1 MKVLYFDKNYFRIC
15 MMNGWILLGGIAI
28 FLMGTGMMEEA
39 IRLLAGRRFKLFL
52 KRSTQNPL
60 KAVGSG
66 AFVTALLQSSSVVN
80 LFVLSLVGSGVMR
93 MRQAL
98 AVMLGANLGTTFTSW
113 MIAMI
118 GFNLNLESYALP
130 VFGLS
135 GMLMYYARNDSSLGI
150 WARLFAGFSLL
161 FWGLGFMQEAM
172 QVLVLKIDFSIFT
185 DYHLIVF
192 LLAGMIITGVVQASS
207 VTIAITLSALHS
219 NVINIYMAAALVL
232 GAEIGT
238 TFKLALASY
247 KGSAAKKRVAS
258 GNIIFNMMT
267 SFIMFLIL
275 KPVVDLLF
283 HQVASANPI
292 VTLVV
297 FQSFVNLCGILL
309 FFPFLNYFGNFLDRL
324 YNHESTLDYLKKIS
338 PGEYEIAIEAIE
350 REVAQFIS
358 RFNGLTAAIFDLHKS
373 DKFDEYKKS
382 VLSDKSTAEL
392 YALLKRQYGELHA
405 FVISFN
411 TKGMSTEELERKDQL
426 LNSIRNGMY
435 AAKSMKDAKD
445 DIEHLR
451 NSSNDTKYAFYL
463 HLKKLASDFIDHT
476 KKLLERDASKVEE
489 LMHLF
494 DEIQSNYQKDLQ
506 SLYDQAISQKV
517 DALEI
522 ATMLNVHRE
531 IVSGYKSA
539 VFSLKDYLLTPK
551 QASIF
556 DASPGFI
563 R

>member
-1 MKVLYFDKNYFRIC
+1 
-15 MMNGWILLGGIAI
+15 MMNGWVLLGGIAI

-39 IRLLAGRRFKLFL
+39 IRQMAGRRFKLFL

-80 LFVLSLVGSGVMR
+80 LFVLALVGSGVMR

-135 GMLMYYARNDSSLGI
+135 GMLMYYARNDSSLRI

-161 FWGLGFMQEAM
+161 FWGLGFMQESM
-172 QVLVLKIDFSIFT
+172 QILVLKIDFSVLAG
-185 DYHLIVF
+185 YHLIVF
-192 LLAGMIITGVVQASS
+192 LLAGMIITGIVQASS

-258 GNIIFNMMT
+258 GNIIFNMIT
-267 SFIMFLIL
+267 SLIMFLFL

-283 HQVASANPI
+283 HQVAPSNQI
-292 VTLVV
+292 LTLVV
-297 FQSFVNLCGILL
+297 FQSFVNVCGILL

-338 PGEYEIAIEAIE
+338 SGEHEFAIEAME
-350 REVAQFIS
+350 REVAHFIS
-358 RFNGLTAAIFDLHKS
+358 RFNGLIAAVFELHHS
-373 DKFDEYKKS
+373 NKFDEHQKS
-382 VLSDKSTAEL
+382 GLSDKSTAEL
-392 YALLKRQYGELHA
+392 YELLKRHYGELHA
-405 FVISFN
+405 FVISLN
-411 TKGMSTEELERKDQL
+411 TKGMTSEELERKDQL
-426 LNSIRNGMY
+426 MNSIRNGMY
-435 AAKSMKDAKD
+435 AAKSLKDAKE
-445 DIEHLR
+445 DIAHLR

-463 HLKKLASDFIDHT
+463 HLKHLAGDFSDHT
-476 KKLLERDASKVEE
+476 NKLLEGDVSKAEE
-489 LMHLF
+489 LMELF

-506 SLYDQAISQKV
+506 SLYDQALSEKV

-531 IVSGYKSA
+531 IVSAYKSA
-539 VFSLKDYLLTPK
+539 VFSLKDYLLMPK
-551 QASIF
+551 EASVF
-556 DASPGFI
+556 DTSPGFI

>member
-1 MKVLYFDKNYFRIC
+1 
-15 MMNGWILLGGIAI
+15 MNGWVLLGGIAI

-39 IRLLAGRRFKLFL
+39 IRQMAGRRFKLFL

-80 LFVLSLVGSGVMR
+80 LFVLALVGSGVMR

-135 GMLMYYARNDSSLGI
+135 GMLMYYARNDSSLRI

-161 FWGLGFMQEAM
+161 FWGLGFMQESM
-172 QVLVLKIDFSIFT
+172 QILVLKIDFSVLAG
-185 DYHLIVF
+185 YHLIVF
-192 LLAGMIITGVVQASS
+192 LLAGMIITGIVQASS

-258 GNIIFNMMT
+258 GNIIFNMIT
-267 SFIMFLIL
+267 SLIMFLFL

-283 HQVASANPI
+283 HQVAPSNQI
-292 VTLVV
+292 LTLVV
-297 FQSFVNLCGILL
+297 FQSFVNVCGILL

-338 PGEYEIAIEAIE
+338 SGEHEFAIEAME
-350 REVAQFIS
+350 REVAHFIS
-358 RFNGLTAAIFDLHKS
+358 RFNGLIAAVFELHHS
-373 DKFDEYKKS
+373 NKFDEHQKS
-382 VLSDKSTAEL
+382 GLSDKSTAEL
-392 YALLKRQYGELHA
+392 YELLKRHYGELHA
-405 FVISFN
+405 FVISLN
-411 TKGMSTEELERKDQL
+411 TKGMTSEELERKDQL
-426 LNSIRNGMY
+426 MNSIRNGMY
-435 AAKSMKDAKD
+435 AAKSLKDAKE
-445 DIEHLR
+445 DIAHLR

-463 HLKKLASDFIDHT
+463 HLKHLAGDFSDHT
-476 KKLLERDASKVEE
+476 NKLLEGDVSKAEE
-489 LMHLF
+489 LMELF

-506 SLYDQAISQKV
+506 SLYDQALSEKV

-531 IVSGYKSA
+531 IVSAYKSA
-539 VFSLKDYLLTPK
+539 VFSLKDYLLMPK
-551 QASIF
+551 EASVF
-556 DASPGFI
+556 DTSPGFI

>member
-1 MKVLYFDKNYFRIC
+1 

-39 IRLLAGRRFKLFL
+39 IRQLAGRRFKLFL
-52 KRSTQNPL
+52 KKSTENPL

-135 GMLMYYARNDSSLGI
+135 GMLMYYAGKDSSLRV

-161 FWGLGFMQEAM
+161 FWGLGFMQKSM
-172 QVLVLKIDFSIFT
+172 QELVLKIDFSVLT
-185 DYHLIVF
+185 GYHLIIF
-192 LLAGMIITGVVQASS
+192 LFAGMIITGIVQASS

-219 NVINIYMAAALVL
+219 NVINIQMAAALVL

-258 GNIIFNMMT
+258 GNIIFNLLT
-267 SFIMFLIL
+267 SLIVFLLL
-275 KPVVDLLF
+275 KPLIDLLY
-283 HQVASANPI
+283 HQIGSGNTI

-297 FQSFVNLCGILL
+297 FQTFVNLFGIVL

-324 YNHESTLDYLKKIS
+324 YNHESALDYLKKIS
-338 PGEYEIAIEAIE
+338 AGEHEIAIEAME
-350 REVAQFIS
+350 REAAHFIS
-358 RFNGLTAAIFDLHKS
+358 RFNRLTASIFELHYS
-373 DKFDEYKKS
+373 DKFDESAKS
-382 VLSDKSTAEL
+382 VLSYKSPAEL
-392 YALLKRQYGELHA
+392 YEILKRHYGELHS
-405 FVISFN
+405 FVITLN
-411 TKGMSTEELERKDQL
+411 TKGMSPEELERKDQL
-426 LNSIRNGMY
+426 MNCIRNGMY
-435 AAKSMKDAKD
+435 AAKSIKDAKD

-451 NSSNDTKYAFYL
+451 NSSNDTKYTFYL
-463 HLKKLASDFIDHT
+463 HLKQLTGEFTDQINR
-476 KKLLERDASKVEE
+476 LLGGDSLQAGE

-494 DEIQSNYQKDLQ
+494 DEIQGNYQKDLQ

-517 DALEI
+517 DAIEI

-531 IVSGYKSA
+531 IVSAYKSA
-539 VFSLKDYLLTPK
+539 VFALKDYLLNPK
-551 QASIF
+551 EASIF